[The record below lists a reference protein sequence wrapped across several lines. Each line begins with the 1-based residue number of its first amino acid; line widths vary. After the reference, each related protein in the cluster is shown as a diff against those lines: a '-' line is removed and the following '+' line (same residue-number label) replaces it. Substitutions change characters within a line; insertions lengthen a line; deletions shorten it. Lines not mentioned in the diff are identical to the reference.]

1 MLEQAGIVMPV
12 GITISTLAKYSCI
25 NYLNKKNITMNILKS
40 IATAILMTCGITSF
54 AQSKTETIKVSG
66 NCEMCEKNIE
76 TAAKKAGATTA
87 KWDEDTK
94 ILTVSYDESKTSND
108 AIQQKV
114 ASVGYDTEK
123 YTGDEKAYKK
133 LNKCCQYDNKKKA
146 ESTK

>member
-1 MLEQAGIVMPV
+1 MN
-12 GITISTLAKYSCI
+12 K
-25 NYLNKKNITMNILKS
+25 LNA

-54 AQSKTETIKVSG
+54 AQSKTETIKVAG
-66 NCEMCEKNIE
+66 NCEMCEKTIE

-94 ILTVSYDESKTSND
+94 ILTVSYDESKTTND

-123 YTGDEKAYKK
+123 YPGDEKAYKK
-133 LNKCCQYDNKKKA
+133 LNKCCQYADKKKT
-146 ESTK
+146 EIGK